1 MLGIQF
7 FSLTCRYTYFV
18 AGQKLD
24 NSQCVLFAH
33 RKPNAPAGSE
43 EPPPGRLVYYNMIGY
58 LHSLPHDIP
67 APIYS

>member
-43 EPPPGRLVYYNMIGY
+43 EPPPGRLVYYI
-58 LHSLPHDIP
+58 I
-67 APIYS
+67 